1 MTYPSHGS
9 PFGLGIGWRP
19 ELALAIDRR
28 PVLGFVEI
36 VAENVDPDRPP
47 DALVRLIDRGVRV
60 IPHGISLSLGGAEPI
75 ERPRVKRLADL
86 ANRFG
91 SPLVSEHIAF
101 VRAGGMEAGHLL
113 PLPRTGAAV
122 DVVVENVKIA
132 QDLLPVPLALENI
145 AALFDWPAG
154 EMSDAEFIGE
164 ILERTGAMLLLDI
177 ANVWANAQNLGS
189 NATAL

>member
-28 PVLGFVEI
+28 RGLGFVEI
-36 VAENVDPDRPP
+36 VAENIDPDRPP
-47 DALVRLIDRGVRV
+47 DALVRLMDRGVRV

-113 PLPRTGAAV
+113 PLPRTGAVRLSRRRAH
-122 DVVVENVKIA
+122 
-132 QDLLPVPLALENI
+132 LSSL
-145 AALFDWPAG
+145 
-154 EMSDAEFIGE
+154 
-164 ILERTGAMLLLDI
+164 
-177 ANVWANAQNLGS
+177 
-189 NATAL
+189 